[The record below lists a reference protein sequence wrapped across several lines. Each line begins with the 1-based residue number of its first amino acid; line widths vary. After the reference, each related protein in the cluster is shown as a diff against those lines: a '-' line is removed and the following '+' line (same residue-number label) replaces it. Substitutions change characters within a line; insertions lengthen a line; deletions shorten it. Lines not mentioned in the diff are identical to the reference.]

1 MCKHEKVVFAG
12 NQETLNPNKS
22 IMLFRCLICSSTV
35 TLNNK
40 ISKVEIV
47 LEEDKIKLPENNIKN
62 FT

>member
-12 NQETLNPNKS
+12 NQETLNPNKT
-22 IMLFRCLICSSTV
+22 IMLFRCLICGSTV

-47 LEEDKIKLPENNIKN
+47 LEEDKIK
-62 FT
+62 TS